1 MQFFPFVSQRK
12 DYAGWFIEM
21 LSCLALSDFVFHL
34 VRLLSLKKN
43 NHPDLGLKEKENE
56 RVLSTDL
63 HGIEGKI

>member
-1 MQFFPFVSQRK
+1 
-12 DYAGWFIEM
+12 M
-21 LSCLALSDFVFHL
+21 LSCLALPDFVFHL